1 MKIIDCFIFYNELD
15 MLELRLEE
23 LNDVVDYFVLVESI
37 KTFANNDKEL
47 YFENNKDRFSKFLNK
62 IIHIIVKYNIPQ
74 TSNAWDIE
82 SYQRRC
88 IDIGIKQLDL
98 QNDDIVIISDL
109 DELPDVNTLL
119 LIKNDQNINP
129 MTIMTI
135 DGIYRTILKIDG
147 IYRLEQDF
155 YYYNL
160 NCKHKNK
167 WSLAKILNYGSYNN
181 DPQNIRSDAK
191 WKGYIKKGGWHLS
204 YFGDVDFI
212 KNKIKNFSHQEL
224 NNEYI
229 LNDERI
235 LKQIVNNDDLFGRGK
250 NEFDYID
257 KKDNT
262 YLPQKYKEFEYLLF
276 KKI

>member
-15 MLELRLEE
+15 MLEFRLEE
-23 LNDVVDYFVLVESI
+23 LNDVVDYFVLVECI

-47 YFENNKDRFSKFLNK
+47 YFENNKNKFSKYLNK
-62 IIHIIVKYNIPQ
+62 IIHIIVKDNIPQ

-88 IDIGIKQLDL
+88 IDHGIKQLNL
-98 QNDDIVIISDL
+98 QNEDIIIISDL

-119 LIKNDQNINP
+119 SIKNDQNINP
-129 MTIMTI
+129 TII
-135 DGIYRTILKIDG
+135 NG

-160 NCKHKNK
+160 NCKYRNK
-167 WSLAKILNYGSYNN
+167 WNFAKILNYGNYDN
-181 DPQNIRSDAK
+181 DPQNIRTYAEI
-191 WKGYIKKGGWHLS
+191 KGYIKKGGWHLS
-204 YFGDVDFI
+204 YFGDVNFI

-224 NNEYI
+224 NNDYM

-235 LKQIVNNDDLFGRGK
+235 LKQIVNNEDLFERGK
-250 NEFDYID
+250 DDFEYID
-257 KKDNT
+257 IKDNT
-262 YLPQKYKEFEYLLF
+262 YLPQKYKEFEDLLF
-276 KKI
+276 KK